1 MSEYGIVPKQRDPGG
16 WRLDTFGALRL
27 ALSRAFPPPEAAN
40 FRRFAAQRVKPAG
53 EQFGTMPL
61 VPLAALLTPHA
72 SPPTWHRP
80 HDRWGGARRR
90 CPTPIWV
97 QHSPPARSQHATR
110 CYVCRLWSRVW
121 HVNLNLLPWHRR
133 SSYEPDAPARGVPQ
147 SPRWRVELVC
157 ARMRNFLAGVIPW
170 FSTLL
175 AEHHQGIRL
184 ALIQPRGLSRPTY

>member
-1 MSEYGIVPKQRDPGG
+1 MSRLLDNVSERIRHRPKAARSRG

-53 EQFGTMPL
+53 EQFGLGRCLWCHWPL
-61 VPLAALLTPHA
+61 FSRPTPHA
-72 SPPTWHRP
+72 SPPTWQTP
-80 HDRWGGARRR
+80 HDRRGGARRR

-97 QHSPPARSQHATR
+97 QHSPPGRSQHATR

-121 HVNLNLLPWHRR
+121 RVNSNL
-133 SSYEPDAPARGVPQ
+133 
-147 SPRWRVELVC
+147 
-157 ARMRNFLAGVIPW
+157 PW

-175 AEHHQGIRL
+175 AEHHQEIQL

>member
-80 HDRWGGARRR
+80 HDRRGGARRR

-97 QHSPPARSQHATR
+97 QHSQPFEGVQSCVRAQSYAGCKRIGSW
-110 CYVCRLWSRVW
+110 CRLRKLGGSGIYVEYDRFGVL
-121 HVNLNLLPWHRR
+121 VNDDSL
-133 SSYEPDAPARGVPQ
+133 
-147 SPRWRVELVC
+147 
-157 ARMRNFLAGVIPW
+157 
-170 FSTLL
+170 LL
-175 AEHHQGIRL
+175 AALAPRIIRK
-184 ALIQPRGLSRPTY
+184 R